1 VQAGQPGTYALRAV
15 PYDQGYASPTG
26 PIARLVIEGDPLP
39 MRLPAKL
46 PAPLEKLIGDEE
58 ITGTRV
64 LRFGETRIDGPTEF
78 WRTFRFTVDGKTFD
92 PDRVDQRVRLGAV
105 EEWTIINDQPNDPE
119 DHVFHIHTNDMLLTK
134 VNGEALAEPIWLDT
148 AILPRN
154 GSITFRSRFVDFTG
168 KFMLHCHMMN
178 HEDLGMM
185 QVVEVYADDK

>member
-1 VQAGQPGTYALRAV
+1 MRQPVKVGVVMSYSGQFADPGAQIDNGIKLYMKQNGDTVAGKK
-15 PYDQGYASPTG
+15 
-26 PIARLVIEGDPLP
+26 IEI
-39 MRLPAKL
+39 
-46 PAPLEKLIGDEE
+46 IGDDE

-64 LRFGETRIDGPTEF
+64 IKFGEIRVDGTTEF
-78 WRTFRFTVDGKTFD
+78 WRTFRFTVDGRTFD
-92 PDRVDQRVRLGAV
+92 PERVDQRVRLGAV
-105 EEWTIINDQPNDPE
+105 EEWTIINDQPQDPE

-134 VNGEALAEPIWLDT
+134 INGEPLAEPIWLDT

-185 QVVEVYADDK
+185 QVVEVYADDE